1 MHTPHRLVTAAA
13 LTLSFAACRAPDGAS
28 PGSPQATV
36 TVDSMPAVDTAAG
49 ERPDTVPAPPVDST
63 TVMLALLPA
72 DAQAPLDVES
82 AALAERAVFAPRTQR
97 WFMARLVDSAP
108 AVDIG
113 RIDDGVG
120 SSSSARAALVRMLA
134 ARSPIQPGMPFTL
147 HGPAGAMSV
156 TVADLRV
163 TGRRIVARLNAPAGA
178 ILGTAMPVEW
188 RGMPPRTPRRSAATA
203 CDPGD
208 TTAISAAVARYT
220 PSKDTSVSVVY
231 GCFGTFRALI
241 AIRPLA
247 ITPETIEKVVLV
259 RSTGKTRSGRLRDLS
274 YPLHELISV
283 LDVDGDG
290 THEIIVH
297 SVRPAMETWAALR
310 MTDSVSFARFAS
322 GFTVETR

>member
-1 MHTPHRLVTAAA
+1 MTAAA
-13 LTLSFAACRAPDGAS
+13 ITLSFAACRAPDGAS
-28 PGSPQATV
+28 PGSPQSKGI
-36 TVDSMPAVDTAAG
+36 VDSLPAVDTAAG
-49 ERPDTVPAPPVDST
+49 ERPDTVPAPPIDST

-72 DAQAPLDVES
+72 AAQVPLDGES

-120 SSSSARAALVRMLA
+120 SSPAARAALVRMLA
-134 ARSPIQPGMPFTL
+134 AQSPIQPGMPFTL
-147 HGPAGAMSV
+147 HGAAGAMSV

-163 TGRRIVARLNAPAGA
+163 TGRRIVARLNTSASAM
-178 ILGTAMPVEW
+178 LGTAMPVEW
-188 RGMPPRTPRRSAATA
+188 RGMPPRAPRTPQRSAATA

-208 TTAISAAVARYT
+208 TTAISASVARYT

-259 RSTGKTRSGRLRDLS
+259 RSTGKTRSGRLRDLA

-290 THEIIVH
+290 TDEIIVH
-297 SVRPAMETWAALR
+297 SFRPAMDTWAALR

-322 GFTVETR
+322 GFTVEKR